1 MMGFSG
7 WHLFILLIIVLIIFG
22 PGKLPSVGKQL
33 GSAISEFKTSIKGE
47 EKDKPATTEETDTE
61 KKD

>member
-1 MMGFSG
+1 MGLSP

-33 GSAISEFKTSIKGE
+33 GSAISEFKNSIKGD
-47 EKDKPATTEETDTE
+47 EKDKPATTEEINTE